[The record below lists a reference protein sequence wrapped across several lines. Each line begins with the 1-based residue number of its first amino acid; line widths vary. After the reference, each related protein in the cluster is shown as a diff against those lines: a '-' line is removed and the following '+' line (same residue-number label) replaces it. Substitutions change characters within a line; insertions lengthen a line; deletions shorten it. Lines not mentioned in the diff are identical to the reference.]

1 MDFSKPNLHQK
12 GRGQC
17 LWSVACLS
25 TTAFWILVKPLHLR
39 STFSK
44 LMRSTENHNACSQH
58 CSTERAQFFCTTP
71 DCRLHNQCFKIWTNW
86 ATKFCHPPYSRDL
99 LPTDY
104 HFFKH
109 LHNFFAGKMLPQ
121 PAGGRKCFPRVH
133 QISKHNFYA
142 LGINKL
148 ISRWQKCVTYNGS
161 YFDY

>member
-1 MDFSKPNLHQK
+1 M
-12 GRGQC
+12 
-17 LWSVACLS
+17 
-25 TTAFWILVKPLHLR
+25 
-39 STFSK
+39 
-44 LMRSTENHNACSQH
+44 
-58 CSTERAQFFCTTP
+58 
-71 DCRLHNQCFKIWTNW
+71 
-86 ATKFCHPPYSRDL
+86 PYSPDL